1 MLSAQYN
8 TSKNTKNYANP
19 TEDNPTGLKS
29 YMNYT
34 QAYKPAD
41 TPAFDMYGITKTGN
55 VSNRFV
61 PAPEMK
67 KEELLGFSEFLA
79 NKEGFFPG
87 YNSSKNC
94 SDINPNNPKSL
105 AACIADLSNN
115 IFSIQSFSEKYKD
128 QNQKISSNYANINS
142 SIENINKDYAALAN
156 DTSSDAAFK
165 VYTPVDKNGNF
176 IISTQKKTKDDV
188 ALYDTKHSIIQWNG
202 LYIVA
207 SMSAVSLLIAA
218 IAMSRR

>member
-79 NKEGFFPG
+79 NKVLGHKPKQ
-87 YNSSKNC
+87 SKV
-94 SDINPNNPKSL
+94 
-105 AACIADLSNN
+105 
-115 IFSIQSFSEKYKD
+115 FSGVYSRLIQQYF
-128 QNQKISSNYANINS
+128 
-142 SIENINKDYAALAN
+142 
-156 DTSSDAAFK
+156 
-165 VYTPVDKNGNF
+165 
-176 IISTQKKTKDDV
+176 
-188 ALYDTKHSIIQWNG
+188 
-202 LYIVA
+202 
-207 SMSAVSLLIAA
+207 
-218 IAMSRR
+218 